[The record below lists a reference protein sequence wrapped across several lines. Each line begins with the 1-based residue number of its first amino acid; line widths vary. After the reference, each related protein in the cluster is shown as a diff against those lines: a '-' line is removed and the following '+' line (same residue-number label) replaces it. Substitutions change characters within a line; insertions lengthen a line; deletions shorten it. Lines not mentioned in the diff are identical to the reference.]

1 MSGTYPTYVVVALAL
16 FAGGVL
22 VAAWGLLAWV
32 RGEGVPV
39 DGVLRLVGPHYS
51 PNHTALY
58 LLRTL
63 FLGLG
68 LLAATRVARRRADWT
83 GRRVHN
89 ANRHATSVTYIA
101 ADSPRHP
108 LTLSPSHLVIPLL
121 LVLLALVLTG
131 SRGALLLGLPVGAL
145 VMGAVALR
153 RQPGLLRWLAA
164 HPVARVVAAVAL
176 AAAAVAA
183 LLLWDRLLNHQTLN
197 LRLDLW
203 EASLR
208 LWRDHLLLGV
218 GPGRFFWS
226 YPAYL
231 PLGGAWEP
239 NQLHPHNVWLEVAT
253 TWGLLG
259 FGWLGLLLWQGA
271 TLWQRGAVL
280 PGRQQPLA
288 RTWLVAGLLAAM
300 LAAFAHAQVD
310 AFFLL
315 PDLAAWNLLALALVS
330 ERVSG

>member
-1 MSGTYPTYVVVALAL
+1 MREQWGMSGTYPTYVVVALAL
-16 FAGGVL
+16 FGGGVL
-22 VAAWGLLAWV
+22 VAVWGLLAWV

-63 FLGLG
+63 FLGVG
-68 LLAATRVARRRADWT
+68 LVAAAWAAPRRRADWT
-83 GRRVHN
+83 TAAARGRAGWTVGGST
-89 ANRHATSVTYIA
+89 A
-101 ADSPRHP
+101 
-108 LTLSPSHLVIPLL
+108 

-218 GPGRFFWS
+218 GPGGFFWS

-288 RTWLVAGLLAAM
+288 RTWLVAGLLAAL